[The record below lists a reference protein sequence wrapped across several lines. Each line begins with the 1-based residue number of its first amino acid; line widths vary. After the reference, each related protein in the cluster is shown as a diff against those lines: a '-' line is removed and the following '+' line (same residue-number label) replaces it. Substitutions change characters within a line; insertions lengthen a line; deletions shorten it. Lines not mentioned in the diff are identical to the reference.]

1 MDDEPLDLI
10 KDVLDNQLVDRH
22 GQRMGKADGI
32 ILELR
37 KDKPPR
43 VAYIEVGG
51 PTLAARLHPRL
62 GEWARRFLRKFGASG
77 EPYRIPWSKLKS
89 VGIDIVVLVDAE
101 KTPVLAFEQ
110 WLREHVVSRIPG
122 GKA

>member
-10 KDVLDNQLVDRH
+10 KDVLDNQLVDLH
-22 GQRMGKADGI
+22 GRRMGKADGI
-32 ILELR
+32 IIELR
-37 KDKPPR
+37 KDKPPQL
-43 VAYIEVGG
+43 AYIEVGG

-62 GEWARRFLRKFGASG
+62 GKWARGLAKRFGPGA
-77 EPYRIPWSKLKS
+77 ETYRIPWSKLKS

>member
-1 MDDEPLDLI
+1 MDEEPLDLI
-10 KDVLDNQLVDRH
+10 KDVLDNQLVDLH
-22 GQRMGKADGI
+22 GRRMGKADGI
-32 ILELR
+32 VIRLR
-37 KDKPPR
+37 KDKPPK

-62 GEWARRFLRKFGASG
+62 GKWATDLAKRFGPGG

-89 VGIDIVVLVDAE
+89 VGIDIQVLVDAE

>member
-1 MDDEPLDLI
+1 MDEEPLDLI
-10 KDVLDNQLVDRH
+10 KDVLDNQLVDLH
-22 GQRMGKADGI
+22 GRRMGKADGI
-32 ILELR
+32 IVELR
-37 KDKPPR
+37 KDKPPK

-62 GEWARRFLRKFGASG
+62 GEWATDLAKRFGPGA
-77 EPYRIPWSKLKS
+77 ETYRIPWSRLKS

>member
-1 MDDEPLDLI
+1 MDDGPLDLI
-10 KDVLDNQLVDRH
+10 RDVLDNQLVDRH
-22 GQRMGKADGI
+22 GQRMGKVDGI
-32 ILELR
+32 VIELR
-37 KDKPPR
+37 KDKPPK

-62 GEWARRFLRKFGASG
+62 GKWATDLAKRLGPGG
-77 EPYRIPWSKLKS
+77 ESYRIPWSKVKS
-89 VGIDIVVLVDAE
+89 VGIDIEVLVDAE